1 MFTYTPN
8 YHAKT
13 KKYEG
18 HMTPAGVHVVLA
30 DETGKHVMNRWECY
44 SNNWNA
50 EPFDIAHYAR
60 TGAKFGDLK
69 QIKEG
74 MS

>member
-1 MFTYTPN
+1 MHIVP
-8 YHAKT
+8 
-13 KKYEG
+13 
-18 HMTPAGVHVVLA
+18 A

-74 MS
+74 IS